1 MVNRRI
7 SLVHPNSNPNSRN
20 AAIALAEANLLHEI
34 ITAVAYN
41 PRGSLAQTIQ
51 RLPRAVGLPLRQEL
65 ERRAWM
71 PPGGAVM
78 RTHPGR
84 EALRV
89 CLVKSGL
96 SSRLGLGQQ
105 GPIDWVYASLDRHVA
120 HHHLGQL
127 DAIYAYEDGAA
138 SSFQAAK
145 QKGIRC
151 FYELPIA
158 FHHTSRQIQQDEAD
172 RFPEFA
178 SSLQAIHE
186 PRWKSER
193 KDQEVALADHIFVPS
208 TATRQSLLDAGIA
221 SERISVIPYGA
232 PIDYFKP
239 QLKHDKKF
247 RALFVGRVGP
257 RKGVHYLLDA
267 WKKLRLNN
275 AELKLVGVDE
285 FPLGWLG
292 SHRDYIHYQSSV
304 PHNSLSQYYCSAS
317 VFVFPSLVEGFGL
330 VQLEAM
336 ACGIPVITTP
346 NAAGLDLI
354 TDGVD
359 GFIVPIRDSNAIQEK
374 LEWCY
379 QHPQELAKMGLAAR
393 KKAEVFTW
401 TAYQNKLTDKI
412 KKLLL
417 SSEER

>member
-1 MVNRRI
+1 MVKRRI
-7 SLVHPNSNPNSRN
+7 SLVHPTSNPNSRN

-34 ITAVAYN
+34 ITTTAYN
-41 PRGSLAQTIQ
+41 PKGRLAQTIQ
-51 RLPRAVGLPLRQEL
+51 RLPRSLGSFLSQEL

-71 PPGGAVM
+71 APSGAILK
-78 RTHPGR
+78 THPWR
-84 EALRV
+84 ETLRV

-96 SSRLGLGQQ
+96 SSKLGFGQQ
-105 GPIDWVYASLDRHVA
+105 GLIDRVYASLDHHVA
-120 HHHLGQL
+120 QHHLDQL

-138 SSFQAAK
+138 STFQAAK
-145 QKGIRC
+145 QRGIRC

-158 FHHTSRQIQQDEAD
+158 FHYTSRKIQQDEAD

-186 PRWKSER
+186 PKWKLER

-208 TATRQSLLDAGIA
+208 TTTHQSLLDAGIA

-232 PIDYFKP
+232 PVDYFKP
-239 QLKHDKKF
+239 ELKRDKQF

-267 WKKLRLNN
+267 WKKLRLND

-285 FPLGWLG
+285 FPPGWLQ
-292 SHRDYIHYQSSV
+292 SHQDYINYQASV
-304 PHNSLSQYYCSAS
+304 PHASLNQYYCSANI
-317 VFVFPSLVEGFGL
+317 FVFPSLVEGFGL

-346 NAAGLDLI
+346 NAGGLDLI

-359 GFIVPIRDSNAIQEK
+359 GFTVPIRDSNALQEK

-379 QHPQELAKMGLAAR
+379 RHPKEMAKMGRAAR
-393 KKAEVFTW
+393 KKAEAFTW
-401 TAYQNKLTDKI
+401 TAYQKKLTDEI
-412 KKLLL
+412 EKLF
-417 SSEER
+417 SSSRDE

>member
-7 SLVHPNSNPNSRN
+7 SLVHPTSNPNSRN

-34 ITAVAYN
+34 VTTIAYN
-41 PRGSLAQTIQ
+41 PKGSLAQAIQ
-51 RLPRAVGLPLRQEL
+51 QLPRSLGLQLSQEL
-65 ERRAWM
+65 ERRAWVA
-71 PPGGAVM
+71 PSGAVM
-78 RTHPGR
+78 RPHLWR
-84 EALRV
+84 EALRI

-96 SSRLGLGQQ
+96 SPKLGLGQQ
-105 GPIDWVYASLDRHVA
+105 GPINWVYASLDRHVA
-120 HHHLGQL
+120 QHHLDRL

-138 SSFQAAK
+138 SSFQVAK
-145 QKGIRC
+145 QRGIRC

-172 RFPEFA
+172 CFPEFA

-186 PRWKSER
+186 PKWKSER

-208 TATRQSLLDAGIA
+208 TTTRQSLLDVGVA
-221 SERISVIPYGA
+221 SEHISVIPYGA

-239 QLKHDKKF
+239 QPKRDKIF

-267 WKKLRLNN
+267 WKKLRLND
-275 AELKLVGVDE
+275 AELKLVGVNE

-292 SHRDYIHYQSSV
+292 SHQDYIHYQASV
-304 PHNSLSQYYCSAS
+304 PHTSLNQHYCSANI
-317 VFVFPSLVEGFGL
+317 FVFPSLVEGFGL

-359 GFIVPIRDSNAIQEK
+359 GFIVPIRDSDALQEK

-379 QHPQELAKMGLAAR
+379 QHPKELTKMGLAAR
-393 KKAEVFTW
+393 EKAEVFTW
-401 TAYQNKLTDKI
+401 TAYQNRLTDKI
-412 KKLLL
+412 KSLF
-417 SSEER
+417 SEQQRR

>member
-7 SLVHPNSNPNSRN
+7 SLVHPTSNPNSRN
-20 AAIALAEANLLHEI
+20 AAIALAEANLLNEI
-34 ITAVAYN
+34 ITTTAYN
-41 PRGSLAQTIQ
+41 PKGSLAQTIQ
-51 RLPRAVGLPLRQEL
+51 RLPRAIGLPLSQEL

-71 PPGGAVM
+71 PPRSAVI
-78 RTHPGR
+78 RTHPWR

-89 CLVKSGL
+89 CLVKGGL
-96 SSRLGLGQQ
+96 SSRVGLGQQ
-105 GPIDWVYASLDRHVA
+105 GPIDWVYTSLDRHVA
-120 HHHLGQL
+120 QHHLDQL
-127 DAIYAYEDGAA
+127 DGIYAYEDGAA
-138 SSFQAAK
+138 TTFQAAK
-145 QKGIRC
+145 QRGIHC
-151 FYELPIA
+151 FYELPIT
-158 FHHTSRQIQQDEAD
+158 FHRTSRQIQQEEAD
-172 RFPEFA
+172 RFPEF
-178 SSLQAIHE
+178 SPSLQAIHE
-186 PRWKSER
+186 PMWKLER
-193 KDQEVALADHIFVPS
+193 KDQEVTLADHIFVAS
-208 TATRQSLLDAGIA
+208 TVSRQSLLDAGIA
-221 SERISVIPYGA
+221 SERISVVPYGA

-239 QLKHDKKF
+239 QSKYDKKF

-267 WKKLRLNN
+267 WKQLRLND

-285 FPLGWLG
+285 FPLGWLE
-292 SHRDYIHYQSSV
+292 SHRDYIHYQTSV
-304 PHNSLSQYYCSAS
+304 PHTSLNQHYCSAN

-379 QHPQELAKMGLAAR
+379 QHPTELATMGLAAR
-393 KKAEVFTW
+393 LKAEAFSW
-401 TAYQNKLTDKI
+401 AAYRQKLTHKI
-412 KKLLL
+412 QQLLL
-417 SSEER
+417 G

>member
-7 SLVHPNSNPNSRN
+7 SLVHPTSNPNSRN

-34 ITAVAYN
+34 ITTIAYN
-41 PRGSLAQTIQ
+41 PKGRLAQTVQ
-51 RLPRAVGLPLRQEL
+51 QLPSLFGLSLNQEL
-65 ERRAWM
+65 ERRAWVA
-71 PPGGAVM
+71 PSSAAM
-78 RTHPGR
+78 RTYPWK
-84 EALRV
+84 EILRV
-89 CLVKSGL
+89 CLVKLRL
-96 SSRLGLGQQ
+96 SSKLGLGKQ
-105 GPIDWVYASLDRHVA
+105 GPIDWVYNSLDRHVA
-120 HHHLGQL
+120 QHHLDQL
-127 DAIYAYEDGAA
+127 DGIYAYEDGAA
-138 SSFQAAK
+138 TTFQAAK
-145 QKGIRC
+145 QRGIRC

-158 FHHTSRQIQQDEAD
+158 FHRTSRQIQQEEAD

-178 SSLQAIHE
+178 PSLQAIHE
-186 PRWKSER
+186 SVGKLER

-221 SERISVIPYGA
+221 PERISVVPYGA

-239 QLKHDKKF
+239 QPKHDTKF
-247 RALFVGRVGP
+247 RVLFVGRVGP

-267 WKKLRLNN
+267 WKKLRLND

-285 FPLGWLG
+285 FPLGWLE
-292 SHRDYIHYQSSV
+292 SHRDYIHYQTSV
-304 PHNSLSQYYCSAS
+304 PHTILNQYYCSAN

-379 QHPQELAKMGLAAR
+379 QHPTELATMGLAAR
-393 KKAEVFTW
+393 TKAEAFSW
-401 TAYQNKLTDKI
+401 AAYRHKLTNKI
-412 KKLLL
+412 QQLLL
-417 SSEER
+417 G